1 MSKLIKNELI
11 KIFSKKSMIV
21 IGVIILVIIIGFNVL
36 NKISQ
41 NMSNSYSAYSE
52 SYIRYLDEELSNLDP
67 NKPSDIN
74 KYVETKSQKDLAI
87 LAKDYKE
94 TSWQAEVIGTVISPI
109 IEEMNNYEYIDK
121 NNEVLTISKAQ
132 YDEMLTALKNND
144 WKYFANKELDSLN
157 TQIEELN
164 TLIAQDSENED
175 LKTQLKSLELQ
186 KEVVNLRLD
195 KNINYGS
202 DNYKSIAVQNYRM
215 YMGNYIQ
222 SSQGKNLTD
231 EDKSEI
237 NGYLENANLYKYDLY
252 NDTEYQNTATANY
265 TFQNSIGT
273 YIAIIVMIVVIVAGV
288 SISEE
293 FNKGTVKLL
302 LVRPYSRTK
311 ILISK
316 LIAVFITML
325 ITTATILLLQFI
337 IGGIVY
343 GFGTYMMNVV
353 QFDFTT
359 NSIVTLNIFAYLG
372 LIFICKLPIFILIGT
387 LAFALSTLFL
397 NSPLAVALPILGYM
411 GSDVINMIAI
421 SYKWDWVKYFV
432 TPNWD
437 LSQYLF
443 GGTPMFSG
451 ISIEFSITIC
461 AIYFVIMLVASI
473 VSFKKRNIKNVYELN
488 ILGKK

>member
-52 SYIRYLDEELSNLDP
+52 GYIQYLDEELSNLDP

-74 KYVETKSQKDLAI
+74 KYVETKSQKDLAT

-121 NNEVLTISKAQ
+121 NNEALTTSKAQ

-273 YIAIIVMIVVIVAGV
+273 YIAIIVMVVVIVSGV

-316 LIAVFITML
+316 LIAVFITMI
-325 ITTATILLLQFI
+325 ITTVAILLLQFI

-359 NSIVTLNIFAYLG
+359 NSIITLNIFAYLG

-461 AIYFVIMLVASI
+461 AIYFAIMLVASI
-473 VSFKKRNIKNVYELN
+473 VSFKKRNIKNV
-488 ILGKK
+488 

>member
-52 SYIRYLDEELSNLDP
+52 GYIQYLDEELSNLDP

-74 KYVETKSQKDLAI
+74 KYVETKSQKDLAT

-121 NNEVLTISKAQ
+121 NNEALTTSKAQ

-231 EDKSEI
+231 EEKSEI
-237 NGYLENANLYKYDLY
+237 NGYLEKANLYKYDLY

-273 YIAIIVMIVVIVAGV
+273 YIAIIVMVVVIVAGV

-473 VSFKKRNIKNVYELN
+473 VSFKKRNIKNV
-488 ILGKK
+488 

>member
-52 SYIRYLDEELSNLDP
+52 GYIQYLDEELSNLDP

-74 KYVETKSQKDLAI
+74 KYVETKSQKDLAT

-121 NNEVLTISKAQ
+121 NNEAVTTSKAQ

-144 WKYFANKELDSLN
+144 WKYFANKELENIN

-231 EDKSEI
+231 EEKSEI

-273 YIAIIVMIVVIVAGV
+273 YIAIIVMVVVIVAGV

-325 ITTATILLLQFI
+325 VTTVAILLLQFI

-359 NSIVTLNIFAYLG
+359 NSIITLNIFAYLG

-461 AIYFVIMLVASI
+461 AIYFVIMLAASI
-473 VSFKKRNIKNVYELN
+473 VSFKKRNIKNV
-488 ILGKK
+488 

>member
-121 NNEVLTISKAQ
+121 NNEALTISKAQ

-231 EDKSEI
+231 EEKSEI
-237 NGYLENANLYKYDLY
+237 NGYLEKANLYKYDLY
-252 NDTEYQNTATANY
+252 NDTEYQNTATENY

-411 GSDVINMIAI
+411 GSDMINMIAI

-443 GGTPMFSG
+443 AGTPMFSG

-473 VSFKKRNIKNVYELN
+473 VSFKKRNIKNV
-488 ILGKK
+488 

>member
-74 KYVETKSQKDLAI
+74 KYVETKSQKDIAT

-121 NNEVLTISKAQ
+121 NNEALTASKTK
-132 YDEMLTALKNND
+132 YDEMLIALKNED
-144 WKYFANKELDSLN
+144 WKYFANKELENIN
-157 TQIEELN
+157 TQIEDLN

-222 SSQGKNLTD
+222 SSQGRNLTD

-237 NGYLENANLYKYDLY
+237 NGYLEKANLYKYDLY

-273 YIAIIVMIVVIVAGV
+273 YIAIIVMVVVIVAGV

-411 GSDVINMIAI
+411 GSDMINMIAI

-451 ISIEFSITIC
+451 ISVEFSITIC
-461 AIYFVIMLVASI
+461 AIYFVIMIVASI
-473 VSFKKRNIKNVYELN
+473 VSFKKRNIKNV
-488 ILGKK
+488 

>member
-121 NNEVLTISKAQ
+121 NNEALTISKAQ

-231 EDKSEI
+231 EEKSEI
-237 NGYLENANLYKYDLY
+237 NGYLEKANLYKYDLY

-443 GGTPMFSG
+443 AGTPMFSG

-473 VSFKKRNIKNVYELN
+473 VSFKKRNIKNV
-488 ILGKK
+488 

>member
-41 NMSNSYSAYSE
+41 SMSNSYSAYSE
-52 SYIRYLDEELSNLDP
+52 GYIQYLDEELSNLDP

-74 KYVETKSQKDLAI
+74 KYVETKSQKDLAT

-121 NNEVLTISKAQ
+121 NNEALTISKAQ

-164 TLIAQDSENED
+164 TLITQDSENED

-202 DNYKSIAVQNYRM
+202 DNYKSMAIQNYRM

-222 SSQGKNLTD
+222 SSQGRNLTD

-237 NGYLENANLYKYDLY
+237 NGYLEKANLYKYDLY

-359 NSIVTLNIFAYLG
+359 NSIITLNIFAYLG

-473 VSFKKRNIKNVYELN
+473 VSFKKRNIKNV
-488 ILGKK
+488 

>member
-41 NMSNSYSAYSE
+41 SMSNSYSAYSE
-52 SYIRYLDEELSNLDP
+52 GYIQYLDEELSNLDP

-74 KYVETKSQKDLAI
+74 KYVETKSQKDLAT

-121 NNEVLTISKAQ
+121 NNEALTISKAQ

-231 EDKSEI
+231 EEKSEI
-237 NGYLENANLYKYDLY
+237 NGYLEKANLYKYDLY

-343 GFGTYMMNVV
+343 GFGTYMMNIV

-411 GSDVINMIAI
+411 GSDMINMIAI

-451 ISIEFSITIC
+451 ISVEFSITIC

-473 VSFKKRNIKNVYELN
+473 VSFKKRNIKN
-488 ILGKK
+488 I

>member
-21 IGVIILVIIIGFNVL
+21 IGVIILAIIIGFNVL
-36 NKISQ
+36 NKVSQ
-41 NMSNSYSAYSE
+41 NVSNSYSAYSE

-74 KYVETKSQKDLAI
+74 KYVETKSQKDVAT

-109 IEEMNNYEYIDK
+109 IEEINNYEYVDK
-121 NNEVLTISKAQ
+121 NNKALTASKTK
-132 YDEMLTALKNND
+132 YDEMLTALKKED
-144 WKYFANKELDSLN
+144 WKYFANKELENIN
-157 TQIEELN
+157 TQIEDLN

-222 SSQGKNLTD
+222 SSQNKNLTD
-231 EDKSEI
+231 DEKSEI

-273 YIAIIVMIVVIVAGV
+273 YIAIIVMVVVIVAGV

-325 ITTATILLLQFI
+325 ITTVAILLLQFI

-372 LIFICKLPIFILIGT
+372 LIFVCKLPIFILIGT

-473 VSFKKRNIKNVYELN
+473 VSFKKRNIKNV
-488 ILGKK
+488 

>member
-94 TSWQAEVIGTVISPI
+94 TNWQAEVIGTVISPI

-121 NNEVLTISKAQ
+121 NNEALTASKTK
-132 YDEMLTALKNND
+132 YDEMLIALKNED
-144 WKYFANKELDSLN
+144 WKYFANKELENIN
-157 TQIEELN
+157 TQIEDLN

-222 SSQGKNLTD
+222 SSQGRNLTD

-237 NGYLENANLYKYDLY
+237 NGYLEKANLYKYDLY

-273 YIAIIVMIVVIVAGV
+273 YIAIIVMVVVIVAGV

-325 ITTATILLLQFI
+325 ITTVAILILQFI

-372 LIFICKLPIFILIGT
+372 LIFVCKLPIFILIGT

-451 ISIEFSITIC
+451 ISVEFSITIC

-473 VSFKKRNIKNVYELN
+473 VSFKKRNIKNV
-488 ILGKK
+488 

>member
-52 SYIRYLDEELSNLDP
+52 SYIRYLDEELSNLDS

-121 NNEVLTISKAQ
+121 NNEALTISKAQ

-231 EDKSEI
+231 EEKSEI
-237 NGYLENANLYKYDLY
+237 NGYLEKANLYKYDLY

-343 GFGTYMMNVV
+343 GFGTYMMNIV

-411 GSDVINMIAI
+411 GSDMINMIAI

-451 ISIEFSITIC
+451 ISVEFSITIC

-473 VSFKKRNIKNVYELN
+473 VSFKKRNIKNV
-488 ILGKK
+488 

>member
-1 MSKLIKNELI
+1 
-11 KIFSKKSMIV
+11 MIV

-52 SYIRYLDEELSNLDP
+52 GYIQYLDEELSNLDP

-74 KYVETKSQKDLAI
+74 KYVETKSQKDLAT

-121 NNEVLTISKAQ
+121 NNEALTTSKAQ

-144 WKYFANKELDSLN
+144 WKYFANKELENIN

-231 EDKSEI
+231 EEKSEI

-273 YIAIIVMIVVIVAGV
+273 YIAIIVMVVVIVAGV

-325 ITTATILLLQFI
+325 VTTVAILLLQFI

-359 NSIVTLNIFAYLG
+359 NSIITLNIFAYLG

-461 AIYFVIMLVASI
+461 AIYFVIMLAASI
-473 VSFKKRNIKNVYELN
+473 VSFKKRNIKNV
-488 ILGKK
+488 

>member
-21 IGVIILVIIIGFNVL
+21 IGVIILAIIIGFNVL
-36 NKISQ
+36 NKVSQ

-52 SYIRYLDEELSNLDP
+52 GYIQYLDEELSNLDP

-74 KYVETKSQKDLAI
+74 KYVETKSQKDLAT

-121 NNEVLTISKAQ
+121 NNEALTSSKAK

-164 TLIAQDSENED
+164 ALIAQDSENDD

-231 EDKSEI
+231 EEKSEI
-237 NGYLENANLYKYDLY
+237 NGYLEKANLYKYDLY

-273 YIAIIVMIVVIVAGV
+273 YIAIIVMVVVIVAGV

-411 GSDVINMIAI
+411 GSDMINMIAI

-461 AIYFVIMLVASI
+461 AIYFAIMLVASI
-473 VSFKKRNIKNVYELN
+473 VSFKKRNIKNV
-488 ILGKK
+488 

>member
-52 SYIRYLDEELSNLDP
+52 GYIQYLDEELSNLDP

-74 KYVETKSQKDLAI
+74 KYVETKSQKDLAT

-121 NNEVLTISKAQ
+121 NNEALTTSKAQ

-164 TLIAQDSENED
+164 ALIAQDSENDD

-231 EDKSEI
+231 EEKSEI
-237 NGYLENANLYKYDLY
+237 NGYLEKANLYKYDLY

-265 TFQNSIGT
+265 TFQNSIDT
-273 YIAIIVMIVVIVAGV
+273 YIAIIVMVVVIVAGV

-473 VSFKKRNIKNVYELN
+473 VSFKKRNIKNV
-488 ILGKK
+488 

>member
-41 NMSNSYSAYSE
+41 SMSNSYSAYSE
-52 SYIRYLDEELSNLDP
+52 GYIQYLDEELSNLDP

-74 KYVETKSQKDLAI
+74 KYVETKSQKDLAT

-121 NNEVLTISKAQ
+121 NNEALTTSKAQ

-411 GSDVINMIAI
+411 GSDMINMIAI

-451 ISIEFSITIC
+451 ISVEFSITIC

-473 VSFKKRNIKNVYELN
+473 VSFKKRNIKNV
-488 ILGKK
+488 

>member
-36 NKISQ
+36 NKVSQ

-52 SYIRYLDEELSNLDP
+52 GYIQYLDEELSNLDP

-74 KYVETKSQKDLAI
+74 KYVETKSQKDLAT

-121 NNEVLTISKAQ
+121 NNEALTTSKAQ

-144 WKYFANKELDSLN
+144 WKYFANKELENIN

-164 TLIAQDSENED
+164 TLIAQDSENDD
-175 LKTQLKSLELQ
+175 LKTQLKTLELQ
-186 KEVVNLRLD
+186 KEIVNLRLD

-231 EDKSEI
+231 EEKSEI

-273 YIAIIVMIVVIVAGV
+273 YIAIIVMVVVIIAGV

-293 FNKGTVKLL
+293 FNKGTIKLL

-325 ITTATILLLQFI
+325 ITTVAILLLQFI

-359 NSIVTLNIFAYLG
+359 NSIITLNILAYLG

-411 GSDVINMIAI
+411 GSDMINMIAI

-451 ISIEFSITIC
+451 ISVEFSITIC
-461 AIYFVIMLVASI
+461 AIYFVIMLVSSI
-473 VSFKKRNIKNVYELN
+473 VSFKKRNIKNV
-488 ILGKK
+488 

>member
-21 IGVIILVIIIGFNVL
+21 IGVIILAIIIGFNVL

-52 SYIRYLDEELSNLDP
+52 GYIQYLDEELSNLDP

-74 KYVETKSQKDLAI
+74 KYVETKSQKDLAT

-121 NNEVLTISKAQ
+121 NNEALTTSKAQ

-231 EDKSEI
+231 EEKSEI

-273 YIAIIVMIVVIVAGV
+273 YIAIIVMVVVIVAGV

-325 ITTATILLLQFI
+325 ITTVAILLLQFI

-359 NSIVTLNIFAYLG
+359 NSIITLNILAYLG

-461 AIYFVIMLVASI
+461 AIYFVIMLAASI
-473 VSFKKRNIKNVYELN
+473 VSFKKRNIKNV
-488 ILGKK
+488 

>member
-21 IGVIILVIIIGFNVL
+21 IGVIILAIIIGFNVL
-36 NKISQ
+36 NKVSQ

-52 SYIRYLDEELSNLDP
+52 GYIQYLDEELSNLDP

-74 KYVETKSQKDLAI
+74 KYVETKSQKDLAT

-121 NNEVLTISKAQ
+121 NNEALTSSKAK

-164 TLIAQDSENED
+164 ALIAQDSENED

-231 EDKSEI
+231 EEKSEI
-237 NGYLENANLYKYDLY
+237 NGYLEKANLYKYDLY

-273 YIAIIVMIVVIVAGV
+273 YIAIIVMVVVIVAGV

-325 ITTATILLLQFI
+325 ITTVAILILQFI

-372 LIFICKLPIFILIGT
+372 LIFVCKLPIFILIGT

-473 VSFKKRNIKNVYELN
+473 VSFKKRNIKNV
-488 ILGKK
+488 

>member
-94 TSWQAEVIGTVISPI
+94 TSWQAEVIGTVISPT

-121 NNEVLTISKAQ
+121 NNEALTISKAQ

-231 EDKSEI
+231 EEKSEI
-237 NGYLENANLYKYDLY
+237 NGYLEKANLYKYDLY

-273 YIAIIVMIVVIVAGV
+273 YIAIIVMVVVIVAGV

-411 GSDVINMIAI
+411 GSDMINMIAI

-451 ISIEFSITIC
+451 ISVEFSITIC

-473 VSFKKRNIKNVYELN
+473 VSFKKRNIKNV
-488 ILGKK
+488 

>member
-21 IGVIILVIIIGFNVL
+21 IGVIILAIIIGFNVL
-36 NKISQ
+36 NKVSQ

-52 SYIRYLDEELSNLDP
+52 GYIQYLDEELSNLDP

-74 KYVETKSQKDLAI
+74 KYVETKSQKDLAT

-121 NNEVLTISKAQ
+121 NNEALTSSKAK

-164 TLIAQDSENED
+164 ALIAQDSENDD

-231 EDKSEI
+231 EEKSEI
-237 NGYLENANLYKYDLY
+237 NGYLEKANLYKYDLY

-265 TFQNSIGT
+265 TFQNSIDT
-273 YIAIIVMIVVIVAGV
+273 YIAIIVMVVVIVAGV

-311 ILISK
+311 ILVSK

-473 VSFKKRNIKNVYELN
+473 VSFKKRNIKNV
-488 ILGKK
+488 

>member
-21 IGVIILVIIIGFNVL
+21 IGVIILAIIIGFNVL
-36 NKISQ
+36 NKVSQ

-52 SYIRYLDEELSNLDP
+52 GYIQYLDEELSNLDP

-74 KYVETKSQKDLAI
+74 KYVETKSQKDLAT

-121 NNEVLTISKAQ
+121 NNEALTSSKAK

-164 TLIAQDSENED
+164 ALIAQDSENDD

-231 EDKSEI
+231 EEKSEI
-237 NGYLENANLYKYDLY
+237 NGYLEKANLYKYDLY

-273 YIAIIVMIVVIVAGV
+273 YIAIIVMVVVIVAGV

-473 VSFKKRNIKNVYELN
+473 VSFKKRNIKNV
-488 ILGKK
+488 

>member
-36 NKISQ
+36 NKVSQ

-52 SYIRYLDEELSNLDP
+52 GYIQYLDEELSNLDP

-74 KYVETKSQKDLAI
+74 KYVETKSQKDLAT

-121 NNEVLTISKAQ
+121 NNEALTTSKAQ

-144 WKYFANKELDSLN
+144 WKYFANKELENIN

-164 TLIAQDSENED
+164 TLIAQDSENDD
-175 LKTQLKSLELQ
+175 LKTQLKTLELQ

-231 EDKSEI
+231 EEKSEI
-237 NGYLENANLYKYDLY
+237 NGYLKNAYLYKYDLY

-273 YIAIIVMIVVIVAGV
+273 YSAIIVMVVVIIAGV

-325 ITTATILLLQFI
+325 ITTVAILLLQFI

-359 NSIVTLNIFAYLG
+359 NSIITLNILAYLG

-387 LAFALSTLFL
+387 LAFTLSTLFL

-411 GSDVINMIAI
+411 GSDMINMIAI

-451 ISIEFSITIC
+451 ISVEFSITIC
-461 AIYFVIMLVASI
+461 AIYFVIMLVSSI
-473 VSFKKRNIKNVYELN
+473 VSFKKRNIKNV
-488 ILGKK
+488 

>member
-1 MSKLIKNELI
+1 
-11 KIFSKKSMIV
+11 MIV

-52 SYIRYLDEELSNLDP
+52 SYIRYLDEELSNLDS

-121 NNEVLTISKAQ
+121 NNEALTISKAQ

-231 EDKSEI
+231 EEKSEI
-237 NGYLENANLYKYDLY
+237 NGYLEKANLYKYDLY

-451 ISIEFSITIC
+451 ISVEFSITIC

-473 VSFKKRNIKNVYELN
+473 VSFKKRNIKNV
-488 ILGKK
+488 

>member
-52 SYIRYLDEELSNLDP
+52 SYIQYLDEELAELDP

-74 KYVETKSQKDLAI
+74 KYVETKSQKDLAT

-121 NNEVLTISKAQ
+121 NNEALTSSKAK

-164 TLIAQDSENED
+164 ALIAQDSENDD

-231 EDKSEI
+231 EEKSEI
-237 NGYLENANLYKYDLY
+237 NGYLEKANLYKYDLY

-265 TFQNSIGT
+265 TFQNSIDT
-273 YIAIIVMIVVIVAGV
+273 YIAIIVMVVVIVAGV

-302 LVRPYSRTK
+302 V
-311 ILISK
+311 
-316 LIAVFITML
+316 
-325 ITTATILLLQFI
+325 
-337 IGGIVY
+337 
-343 GFGTYMMNVV
+343 
-353 QFDFTT
+353 
-359 NSIVTLNIFAYLG
+359 
-372 LIFICKLPIFILIGT
+372 
-387 LAFALSTLFL
+387 
-397 NSPLAVALPILGYM
+397 
-411 GSDVINMIAI
+411 
-421 SYKWDWVKYFV
+421 
-432 TPNWD
+432 
-437 LSQYLF
+437 
-443 GGTPMFSG
+443 
-451 ISIEFSITIC
+451 
-461 AIYFVIMLVASI
+461 
-473 VSFKKRNIKNVYELN
+473 
-488 ILGKK
+488 

>member
-52 SYIRYLDEELSNLDP
+52 GYIQYLDEELSNLDP

-74 KYVETKSQKDLAI
+74 KYVETKSQKDLAT

-109 IEEMNNYEYIDK
+109 IEKMNNYEYIDK
-121 NNEVLTISKAQ
+121 NNEALTTSKAQ

-157 TQIEELN
+157 IQIEELN

-237 NGYLENANLYKYDLY
+237 NGYLENANLFKYDLY

-273 YIAIIVMIVVIVAGV
+273 YIAIIVMVVVIVSGV

-325 ITTATILLLQFI
+325 ITTVAILLLQFI

-359 NSIVTLNIFAYLG
+359 NSIITLNIFAYLG

-411 GSDVINMIAI
+411 GSDMINMIAI

-461 AIYFVIMLVASI
+461 AIYFVIMIVASI
-473 VSFKKRNIKNVYELN
+473 VSFKKRNIKNV
-488 ILGKK
+488 

>member
-52 SYIRYLDEELSNLDP
+52 GYIQYLDEELSNLDP

-74 KYVETKSQKDLAI
+74 KYVETKSQKDLAT

-121 NNEVLTISKAQ
+121 NNEALTTSKAQ

-164 TLIAQDSENED
+164 ALIAQDSENDD

-195 KNINYGS
+195 KNINFGS

-231 EDKSEI
+231 EEKSEI
-237 NGYLENANLYKYDLY
+237 NGYLEKANLYKYDLY

-265 TFQNSIGT
+265 TFQNSIDT
-273 YIAIIVMIVVIVAGV
+273 YIAIIVMVVVIVAGV

-359 NSIVTLNIFAYLG
+359 NSIITLNIFAYLG

-473 VSFKKRNIKNVYELN
+473 VSFKKRNIKNV
-488 ILGKK
+488 

>member
-21 IGVIILVIIIGFNVL
+21 IGVIILAIIIGFNVL
-36 NKISQ
+36 NKVSQ

-52 SYIRYLDEELSNLDP
+52 GYIQYLDEELSNLDP

-74 KYVETKSQKDLAI
+74 KYVETKSQKDLAT

-121 NNEVLTISKAQ
+121 NNEALTSSKAK

-144 WKYFANKELDSLN
+144 WKYFANKELENIN

-195 KNINYGS
+195 RNINYGS

-273 YIAIIVMIVVIVAGV
+273 YIAIIVMVVVIVSGV

-473 VSFKKRNIKNVYELN
+473 VSFKKRNIKNV
-488 ILGKK
+488 

>member
-52 SYIRYLDEELSNLDP
+52 GYIQYLDEELSNLDP

-74 KYVETKSQKDLAI
+74 KYVETKSQKDLAT

-121 NNEVLTISKAQ
+121 NNEALTTSKAQ

-144 WKYFANKELDSLN
+144 WKYFANKELENIN

-231 EDKSEI
+231 EEKSEI

-273 YIAIIVMIVVIVAGV
+273 YIAIIVMVVVIVAGV

-473 VSFKKRNIKNVYELN
+473 VSFKKRNIKNV
-488 ILGKK
+488 

>member
-52 SYIRYLDEELSNLDP
+52 SYIQYLDEELAELDP

-74 KYVETKSQKDLAI
+74 KYVETKSQKDLAT

-121 NNEVLTISKAQ
+121 NNEALTISKAQ

-231 EDKSEI
+231 EEKSEI

-273 YIAIIVMIVVIVAGV
+273 YIAIIVMVVVIVAGV

-473 VSFKKRNIKNVYELN
+473 VSFKKRNIKNV
-488 ILGKK
+488 

>member
-21 IGVIILVIIIGFNVL
+21 IGVIILAIVIGFNVL

-41 NMSNSYSAYSE
+41 NMSNSYQAYSDG
-52 SYIRYLDEELSNLDP
+52 YIQYLDEELSNLDP
-67 NKPSDIN
+67 NKLSDIN
-74 KYVETKSQKDLAI
+74 KYVETKSQKDVAT

-121 NNEVLTISKAQ
+121 NNEALTTSKAQ

-231 EDKSEI
+231 EEKSEI
-237 NGYLENANLYKYDLY
+237 NGYLEKANLYKYDLY

-273 YIAIIVMIVVIVAGV
+273 YIAIIVMVVVIVAGV

-473 VSFKKRNIKNVYELN
+473 VSFKKRNIKNV
-488 ILGKK
+488 

>member
-21 IGVIILVIIIGFNVL
+21 IGVIILAIIIGFNVL

-52 SYIRYLDEELSNLDP
+52 GYIQYLDEELSNLDP

-74 KYVETKSQKDLAI
+74 KYVETKSQKDLAT

-121 NNEVLTISKAQ
+121 NNEALTTSKAQ

-273 YIAIIVMIVVIVAGV
+273 YIAIIVMVVVIVAGV

-325 ITTATILLLQFI
+325 ITTVAILLLQFI

-343 GFGTYMMNVV
+343 GFGTYMMNVI

-359 NSIVTLNIFAYLG
+359 NSIITLNIFAYLG

-461 AIYFVIMLVASI
+461 AIYFVIMLAASI
-473 VSFKKRNIKNVYELN
+473 VSFKKRNIKNV
-488 ILGKK
+488 

>member
-52 SYIRYLDEELSNLDP
+52 GYIQYLDEELSNLDP

-74 KYVETKSQKDLAI
+74 KYVETKSQKDLAT

-121 NNEVLTISKAQ
+121 NNEALTTSKAQ

-231 EDKSEI
+231 EEKSEI

-273 YIAIIVMIVVIVAGV
+273 YIAIIVMVVVIVAGV

-325 ITTATILLLQFI
+325 VTTVAILLLQFI

-359 NSIVTLNIFAYLG
+359 NSIITLNIFAYLG

-461 AIYFVIMLVASI
+461 AIYFVIMLAASI
-473 VSFKKRNIKNVYELN
+473 VSFKKRNIKNV
-488 ILGKK
+488 

>member
-52 SYIRYLDEELSNLDP
+52 GYIQYLDEELSNLDP

-74 KYVETKSQKDLAI
+74 KYVETKSQKDLAT

-121 NNEVLTISKAQ
+121 NNEALTTSKAQ

-231 EDKSEI
+231 EEKSEI

-273 YIAIIVMIVVIVAGV
+273 YIAIIVMVVVIVAGV

-316 LIAVFITML
+316 LIAVFITMI
-325 ITTATILLLQFI
+325 ITTVAILLLQFI

-359 NSIVTLNIFAYLG
+359 NSIITLNIFAYLG

-473 VSFKKRNIKNVYELN
+473 VSFKKRNIKNV
-488 ILGKK
+488 

>member
-74 KYVETKSQKDLAI
+74 KYVETKSQKDLAT

-121 NNEVLTISKAQ
+121 NNEALTSSKAK

-164 TLIAQDSENED
+164 ALIAQDSENDD

-222 SSQGKNLTD
+222 SSQGRNLTD

-237 NGYLENANLYKYDLY
+237 NRYLEKANLYKYDLY

-273 YIAIIVMIVVIVAGV
+273 YIAIIVMVVVIVAGV

-473 VSFKKRNIKNVYELN
+473 VSFKKRNIKNV
-488 ILGKK
+488 

>member
-36 NKISQ
+36 NKVSQ

-52 SYIRYLDEELSNLDP
+52 GYIQYLDEELANLDP

-74 KYVETKSQKDLAI
+74 KYVETKSQKDLAT

-121 NNEVLTISKAQ
+121 NNEALTTSKAQ

-144 WKYFANKELDSLN
+144 WKYFANKELESIN

-164 TLIAQDSENED
+164 ALISQDSENDD
-175 LKTQLKSLELQ
+175 LKIQLKSLELQ

-231 EDKSEI
+231 DEKSEI

-252 NDTEYQNTATANY
+252 NDTEYQNAATANY

-273 YIAIIVMIVVIVAGV
+273 YIAIIVMVVVIVAGV

-325 ITTATILLLQFI
+325 ITTVAILLLQFI

-359 NSIVTLNIFAYLG
+359 NSIITLNIFAYLG

-411 GSDVINMIAI
+411 GSDMINMIAI

-451 ISIEFSITIC
+451 TSIEFSITIC
-461 AIYFVIMLVASI
+461 AIYFAIMLVASI
-473 VSFKKRNIKNVYELN
+473 VSFKKRNIKNV
-488 ILGKK
+488 

>member
-1 MSKLIKNELI
+1 MSKLIKNELV

-21 IGVIILVIIIGFNVL
+21 IGVIILAIVIGFNVL

-41 NMSNSYSAYSE
+41 NMSNSYQAYSDG
-52 SYIRYLDEELSNLDP
+52 YIQYLDEELSNLDP

-74 KYVETKSQKDLAI
+74 KYVETKSQKDVAT

-121 NNEVLTISKAQ
+121 NNEALTASKTK
-132 YDEMLTALKNND
+132 YDEMLIALKNED
-144 WKYFANKELDSLN
+144 WKYFANKELENIN
-157 TQIEELN
+157 TQIEDLN

-231 EDKSEI
+231 EEKSEI
-237 NGYLENANLYKYDLY
+237 NGYLEKANLYKYDLY

-273 YIAIIVMIVVIVAGV
+273 YIAIIVMVVVIVAGV

-353 QFDFTT
+353 QFDFTN

-372 LIFICKLPIFILIGT
+372 LIFVCKLPIFILIGT

-473 VSFKKRNIKNVYELN
+473 VSFKKRNIKNV
-488 ILGKK
+488 

>member
-36 NKISQ
+36 NKVSQ

-52 SYIRYLDEELSNLDP
+52 GYIQYLDEELANLDP

-74 KYVETKSQKDLAI
+74 KYVETKSQKDLAT

-121 NNEVLTISKAQ
+121 NNEALTTSKAQ

-273 YIAIIVMIVVIVAGV
+273 YIAIIVMVVVIVAGV

-325 ITTATILLLQFI
+325 ITTVAILLLQFI

-359 NSIVTLNIFAYLG
+359 NSIITLNIFAYLG

-443 GGTPMFSG
+443 GGTPMFSE
-451 ISIEFSITIC
+451 ISIEISITIC
-461 AIYFVIMLVASI
+461 AIYFVIMLAASI
-473 VSFKKRNIKNVYELN
+473 VSFKKRNIKNV
-488 ILGKK
+488 

>member
-36 NKISQ
+36 NKVSQ

-52 SYIRYLDEELSNLDP
+52 GYIQYLDEELSNLDP

-74 KYVETKSQKDLAI
+74 KYVETKSQKDLAT

-121 NNEVLTISKAQ
+121 NNEALTSSKAK

-164 TLIAQDSENED
+164 ALIAQDSENDD

-231 EDKSEI
+231 DEKSEI
-237 NGYLENANLYKYDLY
+237 NGYLEKANLYKYDLY

-273 YIAIIVMIVVIVAGV
+273 YIAIIVMVVVIVAGV

-443 GGTPMFSG
+443 AGTPMFSG

-473 VSFKKRNIKNVYELN
+473 VSFKKRNIKNV
-488 ILGKK
+488 